1 MKRMDLSR
9 KLSLIAVLL
18 GIFAVSALAQEPSRR
33 DIRRSNDLVADGNKA
48 FNQRN
53 YRNAINKY
61 AEAIVLVPKN
71 AAAHFWKGVAHQ
83 RLKENTIA
91 MTELNLAEQQGH
103 SPVEVSKARWLLHF
117 EAKDFSAALQ
127 DAKRGL
133 QAAPNDQAMLRAVGD
148 IQYENKQYDDSL
160 AAYTQALLGAP
171 NDGTLYYAIARVHQ
185 ARGDLAGQE
194 DAATKAVARPNQFLV
209 QSNILLADALHRQRK
224 YSPAIAAYQKVLAAD
239 PNNIQTY
246 RSMGDIYRA
255 MSRFADAIDITRQ
268 ALRKWPLDGNL
279 FTDVSWYYSLNE
291 DFQEAVDAAQSAT
304 KLLPNQYMG
313 FTNLCRA
320 HNDLGKETKDPRQ
333 YSLAISACNSALRL
347 NPNDGETYF
356 YRGRAYRAQGKD
368 AEADRDFD
376 RSVSGL
382 VKFTQDNPDYSDGFY
397 LLGNAYGENGNFE
410 KALAAYRDCLKLN
423 PAFARAYYNSGA
435 IYVHLKRR
443 NEALSQYQALV
454 PLDSGRASELKA
466 LIDKM

>member
-1 MKRMDLSR
+1 MYKTDLFK
-9 KLSLIAVLL
+9 KLSLVAVL
-18 GIFAVSALAQEPSRR
+18 VSIVALTAFAQEPSRK
-33 DIRRSNDLVADGNKA
+33 DIRKSNDLVADGNKA

-83 RLKENTIA
+83 RLNENAIA

-103 SPVEVSKARWLLHF
+103 SAVDVSKVRWLLHF
-117 EAKDFSAALQ
+117 EAKDFNAALQ

-133 QAAPNDQAMLRAVGD
+133 QAEPNDQAMLRAVGD
-148 IQYENKQYDDSL
+148 IQYENKVYDESL
-160 AAYTQALLGAP
+160 ASYQKAVVGAP
-171 NDGTLYYAIARVHQ
+171 NDGTLYYAIARVQ
-185 ARGDLAGQE
+185 QGRGDLKGQE
-194 DAATKAVARPNQFLV
+194 EAATMAVARPNRFLAE
-209 QSNILLADALHRQRK
+209 SNILLADALHRQRK
-224 YSPAIAAYQKVLAAD
+224 FAPAIEAYKKVLVAD

-255 MSRFADAIDITRQ
+255 LSRFAEAIDITRQ

-279 FTDVSWYYSLNE
+279 FTDISWYYSLNGNHK
-291 DFQEAVDAAQSAT
+291 EAVETALSAT

-320 HNDLGKETKDPRQ
+320 YNDMEQFQSAVT
-333 YSLAISACNSALRL
+333 ACNSALRL

-356 YRGRAYRAQGKD
+356 YLGRAYRKLNRKAD
-368 AEADRDFD
+368 ADRAFD
-376 RSVSGL
+376 RSVPGL
-382 VKFTQDNPDYSDGFY
+382 VKFTKDNPDYSDGFY
-397 LLGNAYGENGNFE
+397 LLGNAYTENGNFE
-410 KALAAYRDCLKLN
+410 SALQAYRQCLALN
-423 PAFARAYYNSGA
+423 PGFARAWYNSGA
-435 IYVHLKRR
+435 IYVHLKKKT
-443 NEALSQYQALV
+443 EAMAQYQSLLR
-454 PLDSGRASELKA
+454 LDSGSASELKA